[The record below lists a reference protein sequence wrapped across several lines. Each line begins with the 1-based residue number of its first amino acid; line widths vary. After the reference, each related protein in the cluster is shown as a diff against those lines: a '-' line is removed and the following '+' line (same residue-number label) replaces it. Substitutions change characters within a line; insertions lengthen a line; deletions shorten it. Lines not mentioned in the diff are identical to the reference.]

1 MSIGK
6 KIALGFGLSL
16 VVLLAIALVAFL
28 GARQLRTT
36 TALLVDSRDQGRLM
50 YAIRGI
56 VVDAE
61 TSQRGFIITG
71 DPTYLEPYR
80 QSLAELETKLA
91 DLRLHLEDDPD
102 QRERL
107 EKLEPI
113 VRERLASME
122 NTRRLREQPDG
133 AEAVAQAVRTS
144 ASRGRLLMNQ
154 VRQGFGEMVAAE
166 DARWERLDKE
176 ARDSVRL
183 SMMVL
188 GGGTLLGFLIVVLG
202 SYLITQSITVPLAKL
217 VQGTVQLGRGQ
228 LAHRIDVVNS
238 DETGELATAFN
249 EMAERRQ
256 QAEVL
261 LGKQA
266 TEREHTL
273 RTVAEFVNQ
282 LAGTSSEILV
292 STTEQVAGAQ
302 EQGSAVAQ
310 TVSTIEQIAQTS
322 DEAAGRARAV
332 SESAR
337 HSEEVGKN
345 GRRAVDEAIT
355 SMSAV
360 REQVESI
367 ASRILALAEQA
378 QAIGDIITTVNDISE
393 QTHMLALNAS
403 IEASRAGEHGRGFA
417 VVAAEVKAL
426 ADQSKKATAQVRQIL
441 GQIQKATQGA
451 VMTTEEGTKSVTAA
465 TRVVLQTGGTIQTL
479 SDLLSQAS
487 LTAAQISA
495 SANQQATGIG
505 QIRQAMR
512 DVSQATQQ
520 TLTSTRQTEQAMQDL
535 NGMGQKLKGLLSEYG
550 RGL

>member
-16 VVLLAIALVAFL
+16 LVLLAVALVAYQ
-28 GARQLRTT
+28 GARQLTE
-36 TALLVDSRDQGRLM
+36 TAEKLVESRDQGR
-50 YAIRGI
+50 AIRE
-56 VVDAE
+56 VRSSLVDAE
-61 TSQRGFIITG
+61 TGQRGFLLTG
-71 DPTYLEPYR
+71 EERYLEPYEQALR
-80 QSLAELETKLA
+80 ELNSELETLRKSLRDEPEQLARLARIEPLIRDRLAELDLV
-91 DLRLHLEDDPD
+91 LRL
-102 QRERL
+102 R
-107 EKLEPI
+107 
-113 VRERLASME
+113 
-122 NTRRLREQPDG
+122 REQNLP
-133 AEAVAQAVRTS
+133 AAVVRLQQT
-144 ASRGRLLMNQ
+144 RGKQLMEQ
-154 VRQGFGEMVAAE
+154 IRQQIGEMLE
-166 DARWERLDKE
+166 TENQRWNQFEQE
-176 ARDSVRL
+176 ARRSSER
-183 SMMVL
+183 SMVVL
-188 GGGTLLGFLIVVLG
+188 GLGTLLGFLIVVLG
-202 SYLITQSITVPLAKL
+202 SYRVTRGITEPLDKL
-217 VQGTVQLGRGQ
+217 VKGAEQIGRGNF
-228 LAHRIDVVNS
+228 AHRIDVHHQ
-238 DETGELATAFN
+238 DETGELARAFN
-249 EMAERRQ
+249 AMAERRQ
-256 QAEVL
+256 QAEAL
-261 LGKQA
+261 LAKQA
-266 TEREHTL
+266 EEREHTL

-282 LAGTSSEILV
+282 LAGTTAEVLA

-310 TVSTIEQIAQTS
+310 TVSTIEEIAQTS

-337 HSEEVGKN
+337 HSEEVGKS
-345 GRRAVDEAIT
+345 GKRAVEEAIT

-426 ADQSKKATAQVRQIL
+426 ADQSKKATNQVRQIL

-451 VMTTEEGTKSVTAA
+451 VMTTEEGTKSVTSA
-465 TRVVLQTGGTIQTL
+465 TRVVTQAGAHIQTL
-479 SDLLSQAS
+479 SELLSQAS

-495 SANQQATGIG
+495 SASQQATGIG

-520 TLTSTRQTEQAMQDL
+520 TLTSTRQTERAIQEL
-535 NGMGQKLKGLLSEYG
+535 NIMGQKLKGLLSEYG
-550 RGL
+550 RAA